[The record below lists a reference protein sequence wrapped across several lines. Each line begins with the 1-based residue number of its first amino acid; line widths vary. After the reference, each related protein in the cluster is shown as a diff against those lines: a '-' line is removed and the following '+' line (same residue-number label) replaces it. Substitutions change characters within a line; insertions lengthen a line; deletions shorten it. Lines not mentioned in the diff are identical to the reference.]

1 MKETI
6 VLTSKYYKPHF
17 GGVENSLFFLAKEYV
32 NAGKNV
38 IILCSDASLNKKL
51 RLRSVNIESN
61 INIIRYKRYIPKLY
75 LDYLLK
81 PFIDIYRIKK
91 KLRTISK
98 EFIVNN
104 VIARSPET
112 ALSSFFLGFKTSYLV
127 PGIIK
132 TQDYISPRSFFDY
145 KSLFINNIVLKPLIY
160 QQKKALSLTNVF
172 VFSENMKY
180 QVVKFLQRNIK
191 IKIVKP
197 GVDSS
202 KFKPRK
208 IKRVNKIFVFLIVG
222 RLVKDKSIDLAIKS
236 FSMLNSKKSRLLIIG
251 EGPEEKNLRDL
262 ALELNVNDRIL
273 FKGKIT
279 KNIESYYR
287 KSDCFLMSST
297 REPFGQTI
305 IEALAVGLPIL
316 AWKKSE
322 NVLTATHEIITNN
335 RNGFLI
341 DYNVESMSDAMLK
354 IINLSEKQKF
364 FFFDNNIKLI
374 NEKYQWKNLSQNLI
388 K

>member
-51 RLRSVNIESN
+51 RLRSVDTESD

-91 KLRTISK
+91 TLRIISK
-98 EFIVNN
+98 EFIIDN

-132 TQDYISPRSFFDY
+132 TQDYISHKSFFDF
-145 KSLFINNIVLKPLIY
+145 KSLFINNIILKPLIY
-160 QQKKALSLTNVF
+160 QQKKALLLTNVF
-172 VFSENMKY
+172 VFSENMKD
-180 QVVKFLQRNIK
+180 QVVKFLQKKIK

-202 KFKPRK
+202 RFKPRK
-208 IKRVNKIFVFLIVG
+208 IKGVKKNFVFLIVG
-222 RLVKDKSIDLAIKS
+222 RLIKDKSIDLAIKS

-341 DYNVESMSDAMLK
+341 DYNIESMADAMLK